1 MIKNNRQYRITV
13 AEARRFEEAL
23 GELRSS
29 DPLTE
34 WSDVE
39 ASAVESQLASLRK
52 EIEEYEQL
60 VSGAQRTIEVDSF
73 SELPLGLIRARIAS
87 GLSQRDLAE
96 RLGLKSQMIQRYE
109 ATEFAGAS
117 FSRLREV
124 ADALGVRISQRI
136 DLGDRDLDRDELRRR
151 LREAGVATQLL
162 DRRILPIQSNTAGTY
177 EAAEVAERVFQLN
190 SATSD
195 EGRLPAAAGFKMP
208 ERVSVSYLEGYV
220 QYAAYLSHLLIRAT
234 PDLHRSANLPNE
246 HTDLR
251 SELLA
256 ASGGV
261 VEFEG
266 AVRWF
271 WDHGV
276 AVLPLADPG
285 AFHGAFW
292 RIDHRDVIVLKQAN
306 RLPSRWLFDLL
317 HEYSHLTRTSEP
329 GALVIDTNEDS
340 TTDGVDPEE
349 EVRANRFAGDVL
361 LGGNAEALALE
372 AVGLSSGKLERL
384 KRSVPK
390 VANSHGVNVAD
401 LANYLA
407 WRLSMQGE
415 NWWGAA
421 SNLQPPGPDPWL
433 AARDELLLRID
444 PYHLDATDQA
454 ILARALEEAT

>member
-1 MIKNNRQYRITV
+1 MIKNSRQYRITV

-29 DPLTE
+29 DALTE
-34 WSDVE
+34 WADVE
-39 ASAVESQLASLRK
+39 VSAVESQLASLRK
-52 EIEEYEQL
+52 EIAEYEHL
-60 VSGAQRTIEVDSF
+60 LSGAQRIIEVKTF

-124 ADALGVRISQRI
+124 ADALGVQISQRI
-136 DLGDRDLDRDELRRR
+136 DLGDRDLDREELKRR
-151 LREAGVATQLL
+151 LREAGVATQLI
-162 DRRILPIQSNTAGTY
+162 DRRILPIQATTAGAC
-177 EAAEVAERVFQLN
+177 EASEVAVRVFQLD
-190 SATSD
+190 SETPD
-195 EGRLPAAAGFKMP
+195 EDRLPAAAGFKLP
-208 ERVSVSYLEGYV
+208 ERVSASYLEGYV

-234 PDLHRSANLPNE
+234 PDLRRSENLPTKD
-246 HTDLR
+246 TDLR

-256 ASGGV
+256 ASDGV
-261 VEFEG
+261 VEFSG
-266 AVRWF
+266 AVRWL

-292 RIDHRDVIVLKQAN
+292 RIDNRDVIVLKQAN
-306 RLPSRWLFDLL
+306 RSPSRWLFDLL
-317 HEYSHLTRTSEP
+317 HEYSHLMRTSEP
-329 GALVIDTNEDS
+329 GALVIDIDDGS
-340 TTDGVDPEE
+340 TTAGVEPEE

-361 LGGNAEALALE
+361 LGGDAEGLASE
-372 AVGLSSGKLERL
+372 AVGVSAGKLERL
-384 KRSVPK
+384 KSSLPK
-390 VANSHGVNVAD
+390 VASSHGVNVAD
-401 LANYLA
+401 LANYMA

-421 SNLQPPGPDPWL
+421 SNLQPPGADPWL
-433 AARDELLLRID
+433 AARDELLSRID
-444 PYHLDATDQA
+444 PSHLDATDQS
-454 ILARALEEAT
+454 ILTRALEEAT